1 MKKQCFLDL
10 LNHVPVWANGF
21 VLRTQELETN
31 DTSKIENKNFY
42 NKYDI
47 LMT

>member
-1 MKKQCFLDL
+1 MKKQCFSDL

-21 VLRTQELETN
+21 VLWTQELESD
-31 DTSKIENKNFY
+31 DTSKIENMNIY

-47 LMT
+47 LLT